1 MAASRSK
8 LHRTP
13 SARAFTTAASLAL
26 GLFAASHAHADT
38 GVSAEPDVRFTGPL
52 ATGGPPLPKGLA
64 NVEPYLINTQVH
76 GFYDEHG
83 NRHHADGVPDGWAL
97 VVPVGYGLT
106 ERVGV
111 GATFSAVDAS
121 TPSGG
126 RTWELGD
133 TGVSASYLL
142 ASSDRNNSSLT
153 AAIKQN
159 LTTGESDQLGRHGLA
174 EATGSGAPTTQL
186 SLGGQAYFLA
196 DRNLRG
202 RFNVGWRLP
211 GAHASLDGDS
221 AYGTPNGFRGRAE
234 LHAASQASIGLEYS
248 FNPEWVVATD
258 VISRTGPRC
267 TRARHGY
274 LLGGRALRVRHR
286 TAVVM
291 APVGRTCRGIQL
303 HRSHRPHRRRAGLA
317 GWSQRGGDLRPAG
330 GRQHGVLM
338 TPAPSRHR
346 GARAPCKVV
355 PTVTSRACRCF
366 PAWVMVARPPRPY
379 APSPA

>member
-106 ERVGV
+106 DRVGV

-133 TGVSASYLL
+133 TSVSASYLL

-159 LTTGESDQLGRHGLA
+159 LTTGQSDQLGRHGLA

-221 AYGTPNGFRGRAE
+221 AYGTPDGFRGRAE

-258 VISRTGPRC
+258 VI
-267 TRARHGY
+267 Y
-274 LLGGRALRVRHR
+274 E
-286 TAVVM
+286 
-291 APVGRTCRGIQL
+291 Q
-303 HRSHRPHRRRAGLA
+303 
-317 GWSQRGGDLRPAG
+317 D
-330 GRQHGVLM
+330 
-338 TPAPSRHR
+338 R
-346 GARAPCKVV
+346 GAHVRG
-355 PTVTSRACRCF
+355 TVTSSTGERSVYDTELPSSWRLSVA
-366 PAWVMVARPPRPY
+366 PAVEYNFTDRIGLIAGAQVSLDGRNSAAIFAPQVAVNMVF
-379 APSPA
+379 